1 MVVPVL
7 LPAMPLPATD
17 DYSAV
22 QAYFTAKEWAETSDY
37 EKLRL
42 KNIKENYE
50 MMIEV
55 GLDVGPPEF
64 MRPRRGR
71 KKQIVEESDSEDEEW
86 KPKRAKKKSR
96 GTFNAPFKNPVK
108 PNKPVT
114 RKKQPVAKP
123 HTVTSGTVYDD
134 DGNPLD
140 DAQHIGGERIIDLLE
155 WKDYDEATQTQTNPT
170 SSGDQGD
177 RSGDLNTR
185 SCDQKTEQTL
195 AKCSPGGDQTPKQSK
210 SSCMKVGGRAGGKA
224 KSMSQAR
231 KAQPQSSPRQ
241 SRYPRRSVTRKCY
254 KEEDVPD
261 DDHYIYCEDCHEV
274 FEGEC
279 SKHPLTIIKDNPI
292 PKGCKDR
299 AIKTLPDG
307 LLVKQSSIPGAGKGV
322 FATKFIP
329 KGHRFG
335 PYDGDIVDL
344 ETGYDS
350 GYSWEI
356 CTEGKPHHY
365 VDSNSELTGN
375 WMRYINCARNEGEQN
390 LVAFQYLGEIYY
402 RTFKPIC
409 PGRELL
415 VYYGE
420 QYAKDL
426 GITSQLNKLT
436 VESAILDSG
445 LYRCE
450 YCGSLYAIPLVLAR
464 HLKYKHG
471 HRGIVPTADTPKED
485 ILQFI
490 KGEIQKPTQS
500 ISRVM
505 RIKPGSGIR
514 NNTSNPLSNGIVT
527 NDSIHACSAEKKSIN
542 NDEILVQTSLPGK
555 FENVNKDE
563 NANAGN
569 RKFKELHGLLSKN
582 KENHICE
589 GLCRNNQNPPRHKY
603 IHTGAKHHVCNQC
616 GKAFISES
624 HLTTHKRIHTGEKPY
639 VCDQCGKAFNR
650 EHHLTYHKRIHTGEK
665 PYVCDQCGKA
675 FNREHNLTTHKRIH
689 TGEKPYVC
697 DQCGKAF
704 NHEHNLTTHKRI
716 HTGEKPYVCDQ
727 CGKAFNVEDILTI
740 HKRIHTGEKPY
751 VCDQCGKAYNVR
763 SNLRVHISK
772 CQGANT
778 QCNKKP
784 KQSEISNIKTNEI

>member
-1 MVVPVL
+1 
-7 LPAMPLPATD
+7 MPLPATD

-96 GTFNAPFKNPVK
+96 GTFSAPFKVPVK
-108 PNKPVT
+108 PNNPST
-114 RKKQPVAKP
+114 RKKQPVTKP

-155 WKDYDEATQTQTNPT
+155 WKDYDEATQT
-170 SSGDQGD
+170 GDQGD
-177 RSGDLNTR
+177 RSGDLNTQ

-195 AKCSPGGDQTPKQSK
+195 AKCSPGSDQAPKQSQ
-210 SSCMKVGGRAGGKA
+210 SYCMKVGGRAGGKA
-224 KSMSQAR
+224 KSMSKAR

-279 SKHPLTIIKDNPI
+279 SKHPLTIIKDSPI

-307 LLVKQSSIPGAGKGV
+307 LLVKQSSIPGAGQGV

-350 GYSWEI
+350 GYSWE
-356 CTEGKPHHY
+356 
-365 VDSNSELTGN
+365 
-375 WMRYINCARNEGEQN
+375 
-390 LVAFQYLGEIYY
+390 
-402 RTFKPIC
+402 
-409 PGRELL
+409 
-415 VYYGE
+415 
-420 QYAKDL
+420 
-426 GITSQLNKLT
+426 
-436 VESAILDSG
+436 
-445 LYRCE
+445 
-450 YCGSLYAIPLVLAR
+450 
-464 HLKYKHG
+464 
-471 HRGIVPTADTPKED
+471 
-485 ILQFI
+485 
-490 KGEIQKPTQS
+490 
-500 ISRVM
+500 
-505 RIKPGSGIR
+505 
-514 NNTSNPLSNGIVT
+514 
-527 NDSIHACSAEKKSIN
+527 
-542 NDEILVQTSLPGK
+542 
-555 FENVNKDE
+555 
-563 NANAGN
+563 
-569 RKFKELHGLLSKN
+569 ELHSHLSKN

-589 GLCRNNQNPPRHKY
+589 GLCTNNQNPPRHKR
-603 IHTGAKHHVCNQC
+603 IHTGEKPYECDQCGKTCSQISDLKKHKRIHTVRVKPYVCNQC
-616 GKAFISES
+616 GKAFNQEA
-624 HLTTHKRIHTGEKPY
+624 HLTVHKRIHTGEKPYVCDQCGKAFNQEAHLTVHKRIHTGEKPYVCDQCGKAFTNEHDLTRHIRIHTGEKPYVCDQCGKAFNQEAHLTVHKRIHTGEKPYVCDQCGKAFTNEHDLTRHIRIHTGEKPYVCDQCGKAFTNEHDLSRHKRIHTGEKPY

-650 EHHLTYHKRIHTGEK
+650 EFILI
-665 PYVCDQCGKA
+665 
-675 FNREHNLTTHKRIH
+675 THKRIH

-704 NHEHNLTTHKRI
+704 NHESTLTTHKRI
-716 HTGEKPYVCDQ
+716 HTGEKPYVCEQ
-727 CGKAFNVEDILTI
+727 CGKAFND
-740 HKRIHTGEKPY
+740 G
-751 VCDQCGKAYNVR
+751 
-763 SNLRVHISK
+763 SNFRKHISK

-784 KQSEISNIKTNEI
+784 VQSKISNIKTNEI